1 MSDKAARAI
10 QVVDVE
16 RVYRRGR
23 ERVEVLRGVH
33 LDVRLGE
40 FVALMGP
47 SGSGKTTLLNLI
59 GGLDRPD
66 RGRVEVLGTRLDE
79 LSERRLAAW
88 RSRHIGFVFQF
99 YHLVSSLSAARNVEL
114 PLLLT
119 SLRRAARR
127 QHVAAALTLAGLA
140 DRCSRFPAEL
150 SGGEQQRIAIA
161 RAIVANP
168 SVLLCDEPTGDLD
181 RDNGD
186 RVLELLRTL
195 AAEHAK
201 TVVMVT
207 HDPRAASRASR
218 VVSLADG
225 QLRVGATL

>member
-66 RGRVEVLGTRLDE
+66 RGRVEVLGTRLDG

-119 SLRRAARR
+119 SLRRAARGAR
-127 QHVAAALTLAGLA
+127 IRATVA
-140 DRCSRFPAEL
+140 P
-150 SGGEQQRIAIA
+150 
-161 RAIVANP
+161 P
-168 SVLLCDEPTGDLD
+168 
-181 RDNGD
+181 
-186 RVLELLRTL
+186 
-195 AAEHAK
+195 
-201 TVVMVT
+201 
-207 HDPRAASRASR
+207 PRA
-218 VVSLADG
+218 
-225 QLRVGATL
+225 